1 MDYLSALNEKQLEAV
16 INTDGP
22 MLVLAGAGSGK
33 TYLLIER
40 LSKLK
45 ESGVDPDS
53 ILVLTFTNVAAQEM
67 TDRYKNRN
75 KGAKTPRFGT
85 FHAFCYS
92 LILNDSLVRN
102 AIGYSAAP
110 NIATPED
117 IKRLKASA
125 RIVCGTKLSEKVLD
139 TPLEKQQRVTDKIK
153 FEYEVFQKAYNK
165 LLRKENLITFDI
177 MVLILSFF
185 IKKYF

>member
-1 MDYLSALNEKQLEAV
+1 MQQKAV
-16 INTDGP
+16 DSTADKVVVI
-22 MLVLAGAGSGK
+22 AGAGSGK

-45 ESGVDPDS
+45 ESGVDPES

-75 KGAKTPRFGT
+75 KDAKTPRFGT
-85 FHAFCYS
+85 FHSFCYS

-102 AIGYSAAP
+102 AIGYSAP
-110 NIATPED
+110 PSIATTED
-117 IKRLKASA
+117 IKRIKASA

-153 FEYEVFQKAYNK
+153 FEYHG
-165 LLRKENLITFDI
+165 
-177 MVLILSFF
+177 
-185 IKKYF
+185 